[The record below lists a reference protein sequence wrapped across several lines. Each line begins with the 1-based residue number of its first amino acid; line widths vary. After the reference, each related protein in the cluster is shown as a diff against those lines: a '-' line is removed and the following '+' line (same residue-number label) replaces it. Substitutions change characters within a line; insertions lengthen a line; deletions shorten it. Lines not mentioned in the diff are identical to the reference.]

1 MTRTL
6 FALALAGSLAAPA
19 ALAQVAMNPA
29 TRTIQSK
36 NFYLAWNTGVDT
48 EAVTTL
54 EWMGS
59 ANLTGSNF
67 LNTCADPGNAVEYSG
82 NSQAPPD
89 PESGGLYLVGGGTVT
104 PPGTVAWS
112 AQFLPTGGQVTINS
126 KSTNCPPQSAGINV
140 QTLYLFPHP
149 ESFNAFGVERS
160 FDFTTTTF
168 SHDFRPY
175 IPRLGLTAGY
185 TEVLYP
191 TPKGSLATASVYNCP
206 SGCTGPKS
214 EPGAKLLSPAWD
226 SAQGWFAIHNPTTLQ
241 GVVVRRIP
249 SADPQGNPITAQLWI
264 DYDAAGSLFG
274 SNASSFLLISPT
286 GGFTGGVVTELDTLC
301 FYNSTIWTPSIMP
314 PPECA
319 KPQVKLSPWN
329 LTFAGQTVGT
339 SSAPQSATLTS
350 ASTQPLSLDIVATGD
365 FAQSNDCP
373 SSLPAAASCTITVT
387 FTPTATG
394 LRTGSVSVGGL
405 VRLSLAG
412 TGLASM

>member
-1 MTRTL
+1 MTRTF

-19 ALAQVAMNPA
+19 AFAQMAMNPA

-59 ANLTGSNF
+59 ANLTRTNY
-67 LNTCADPGNAVEYSG
+67 LDTCGNSQNDVEYSG
-82 NSQAPPD
+82 NSEAPPD
-89 PESGGLYLVGGGTVT
+89 PQSGGLNLVGGGTIT

-112 AQFLPTGGQVTINS
+112 AQFLPLGGQVTINS
-126 KSTNCPPQSAGINV
+126 NSTNCPPESAGINV
-140 QTLYLFPHP
+140 QTLYVFPHP
-149 ESFNAFGVERS
+149 ATFNAFGVERS
-160 FDFTTTTF
+160 FDFTSASF
-168 SHDFRPY
+168 AHDFRPY
-175 IPRLGLTAGY
+175 LPRIVLSAGY

-191 TPKGSLATASVYNCP
+191 TPKGVLATANVYNCP
-206 SGCTGPKS
+206 GGCTGPLGA
-214 EPGAKLLSPAWD
+214 PGAKPLSPAWD
-226 SAQGWFAIHNPTTLQ
+226 SAQGWFAIHNPSTLE
-241 GVVVRRIP
+241 GVVLRRSP
-249 SADPQGNPITAQLWI
+249 SADPQGNAIPAQLWI
-264 DYDAAGSLFG
+264 DWDAGSDT
-274 SNASSFLLISPT
+274 NASSFLLISPT

-314 PPECA
+314 PAECA

-339 SSAPQSATLTS
+339 SSAPQSTTLTS
-350 ASTQPLSLDIVATGD
+350 TATQPLTLDIVATGD
-365 FAQSNDCP
+365 FSQSNDCP
-373 SSLPAAASCTITVT
+373 SSLPAAASCTINVT

-405 VRLSLAG
+405 VKLSLAG
-412 TGLASM
+412 TGLVPM